1 MTDFF
6 TRPGNSGVQS
16 SGAMAIV
23 TPDNSNDLP
32 YTTRGVL
39 VGGAGNLE
47 VVPATLLAGQTS
59 VIIPSV
65 VAGTFLPISV
75 NRIRAA
81 GSTATNIVA
90 FF

>member
-1 MTDFF
+1 MTDFLI
-6 TRPGNSGVQS
+6 RPGNSGVQS
-16 SGAMAIV
+16 SGAMAVV
-23 TPDNSNDLP
+23 TPSDSTDLT

-47 VVPATLLAGQTS
+47 VVPAVLLAGQTS

-65 VAGTFLPISV
+65 AAGTFLPISV

-81 GSTATNIVA
+81 STTATTIVA